1 MVRATDQNRPTNE
14 GTVCSNHSQGPI
26 LFFPRIIRILFFH
39 NFSKLPVAIFGT
51 FFFKITS
58 IFVISIQYTITYSS
72 RSMPDKIWRCL
83 LLVTLKE
90 SFLRDRNSLSFKLT
104 GKVAAKTMH
113 LDYLRF
119 TEQRLKRLPMTIQKT
134 TKFPQMATTSITVK
148 MAVQKKSA
156 P

>member
-1 MVRATDQNRPTNE
+1 M
-14 GTVCSNHSQGPI
+14 
-26 LFFPRIIRILFFH
+26 
-39 NFSKLPVAIFGT
+39 
-51 FFFKITS
+51 
-58 IFVISIQYTITYSS
+58 
-72 RSMPDKIWRCL
+72 
-83 LLVTLKE
+83 TLKRKLFGNEKSLKILIFQSLLQLIVFYLYCEKFTTAGLIYKSRRAFASYSLEDLKGRALLRE

-113 LDYLRF
+113 LGYLRF
-119 TEQRLKRLPMTIQKT
+119 TEQRLKTLPMTIQKT